1 MHKKMAIFAISMTAL
16 LSAACQV
23 QNEIEL
29 NEDTVKTL
37 SVTGV
42 GEVEVMPDTFILSGA
57 IIQKDDDAQ
66 IAMNALADIVNAMQE
81 GVKNIEALSTSEF
94 NFASVNTIGVKDPE
108 CLLFN
113 QEADR
118 TNSTLRQGE
127 ARVKKRVCED
137 IAQQASLSFTFTG
150 GPPDAAG
157 IALARFSEAGAIRL
171 KLEGYRIKNIDEIEL
186 QAGELAVKNA
196 RQKADRLAAAAG
208 ANITGVLDLNNYR
221 ATYDQRSVAPPVIST
236 SGAGESSQLVEGG
249 DPVAVTDINLKAGMQ
264 VVSAAIALD
273 FTYE

>member
-1 MHKKMAIFAISMTAL
+1 MKLSAL
-16 LSAACQV
+16 LVATAALSFLVACQPTATP
-23 QNEIEL
+23 EL
-29 NEDTVKTL
+29 NEETVKTL
-37 SVTGV
+37 AVTGV
-42 GEVEVMPDTFILSGA
+42 GEVEVMPDTFVLSGA
-57 IIQKDDDAQ
+57 IIKQDDDAQ
-66 IAMNALADIVNAMQE
+66 VAMNALADIVNAMQD
-81 GVKNIEALSTSEF
+81 GIKDIDTLTTSEF

-118 TNSTLRQGE
+118 TNTTLRKGE
-127 ARVKKRVCED
+127 KRVKKRVCED

-150 GPPDAAG
+150 GPPDDAG
-157 IALARFSEAGAIRL
+157 IALARFSKAGAIRL

-196 RQKADRLAAAAG
+196 REKADRLAAAAG
-208 ANITGVLDLNNYR
+208 ATISGVLDLDNYR
-221 ATYDQRSVAPPVIST
+221 ATYDQRSVSPPSIST

-249 DPVAVTDINLKAGMQ
+249 DPVDVTDINLKAGMQ
-264 VVSAAIALD
+264 VVSAAIALE

>member
-1 MHKKMAIFAISMTAL
+1 MKTSAL
-16 LSAACQV
+16 LGFATSLLFLAACQPTTT
-23 QNEIEL
+23 EL
-29 NEDTVKTL
+29 NEETVKTL
-37 SVTGV
+37 AVTGV
-42 GEVEVMPDTFILSGA
+42 GEVEVMPDTFVLSGA
-57 IIQKDDDAQ
+57 IIKQDDDAQ

-81 GVKNIEALSTSEF
+81 GIKDIDTLTTSEF

-118 TNSTLRQGE
+118 TNTTLRKGE
-127 ARVKKRVCED
+127 LRVKKRVCED

-150 GPPDAAG
+150 GPPDDAG
-157 IALARFSEAGAIRL
+157 IALARFSKAGAIRL

-196 RQKADRLAAAAG
+196 REKADRLAAAAG
-208 ANITGVLDLNNYR
+208 ATISGVLDLDNYR
-221 ATYDQRSVAPPVIST
+221 ATYDQRSVSPPSIST

-249 DPVAVTDINLKAGMQ
+249 DPVEVTDINLKAGMQ
-264 VVSAAIALD
+264 VVSAAISLE